1 MYIIPCLIAFRGGG
15 VDRFLLSLCLID
27 ICLFFFSLSLW
38 QNLKNQIMTTNL
50 WVEQVNNSFHIKC
63 RRSLFPFRDGQW
75 GNGGRAG
82 GSSRSTS
89 INMFS
94 KIQDSVG
101 IWLNKLDLGALA

>member
-1 MYIIPCLIAFRGGG
+1 MGEWGRVGG
-15 VDRFLLSLCLID
+15 
-27 ICLFFFSLSLW
+27 
-38 QNLKNQIMTTNL
+38 
-50 WVEQVNNSFHIKC
+50 
-63 RRSLFPFRDGQW
+63 
-75 GNGGRAG
+75 GGRAG

>member
-1 MYIIPCLIAFRGGG
+1 LIAFRGGG

-75 GNGGRAG
+75 GMGEGGRRG
-82 GSSRSTS
+82 KGWGFKSLY
-89 INMFS
+89 INQYVL
-94 KIQDSVG
+94 QDSG
-101 IWLNKLDLGALA
+101 FCWDLVE